1 MLSNQASIGKQINH
15 LQNLHTHTV
24 FCDGVN
30 TPEELIQEALRKG
43 FDSIGFSGHSYMKRY
58 PREYSMTPENNL
70 SYRKE
75 IQRMKEKYAGQI
87 KVYCGMEADAYT
99 DADLGGYD
107 YLIGSVHYISKDG
120 LLLDFDRTDLVHPR
134 YAMQRFLSE
143 FFDGDGMKFAKAYYE
158 TLARLPEH
166 GQYDIIGHYDLIVK
180 HNDALH
186 FVDEES
192 REYRN
197 YAIEAA
203 EALAGKIKLFE
214 VNTGAIARGYR
225 KIPYPAPFIM
235 KELKRLGF
243 GAVISSDCHKKE
255 NLDFHFH
262 ETEELLKEC
271 GFKERFVLTDAGF
284 VPVEVSFL

>member
-1 MLSNQASIGKQINH
+1 MLSNQASTGKQINH

-24 FCDGVN
+24 FCDGKN
-30 TPEELIQEALRKG
+30 TPEELIREAISKG

-58 PREYSMTPENNL
+58 PREYSMTPENNWK
-70 SYRKE
+70 YRKE
-75 IQRMKEKYAGQI
+75 IQRMKEEYAGQI

-99 DADLGGYD
+99 EADLSGYD
-107 YLIGSVHYISKDG
+107 YLIGSAHYISKEG
-120 LLLDFDRTDLVHPR
+120 FLLDFDRTDLVHPQ
-134 YAMQRFLSE
+134 YAMQRILSE

-158 TLARLPEH
+158 TLAQLPEH
-166 GQYDIIGHYDLIVK
+166 GNYDIIGHYDLIVK
-180 HNDALH
+180 HNEALR

-214 VNTGAIARGYR
+214 VNTGVMARGYR
-225 KIPYPAPFIM
+225 SIPYPAPFII

-255 NLDFHFH
+255 NLDYGFHAAR
-262 ETEELLKEC
+262 ELLLEC
-271 GFKERFVLTDAGF
+271 GFKEHYVLTDEGF
-284 VPVEVSFL
+284 VEVDL